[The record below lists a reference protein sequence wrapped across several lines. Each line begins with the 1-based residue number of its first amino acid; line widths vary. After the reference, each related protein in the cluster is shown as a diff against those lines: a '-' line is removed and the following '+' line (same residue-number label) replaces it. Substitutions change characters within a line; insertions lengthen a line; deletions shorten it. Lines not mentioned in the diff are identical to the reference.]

1 MSSADPE
8 KGCSVTWDATELLC
22 CPGSESNDQCPQ
34 AAYVRDWDY
43 DFQWSPPPVA
53 SPLPHR
59 RRAFGRE
66 RDRERVARRTC
77 AGECFKWFSRC
88 TGADPLSRPP
98 KPESSGTKSRHN
110 WELCWLQWMAMTSSV
125 PCHAL
130 RSPQSVAEPPF
141 QPLDLP
147 SDLFRS
153 VHRSCLCMLG

>member
-1 MSSADPE
+1 MRILKRAAQSPGMLPNSSVVPGQSRTTSVRRPPTCGIGTTTSSGHLHLSHRPSPIAAGLLEE
-8 KGCSVTWDATELLC
+8 KGIGKELHGEPVRESV
-22 CPGSESNDQCPQ
+22 
-34 AAYVRDWDY
+34 
-43 DFQWSPPPVA
+43 
-53 SPLPHR
+53 
-59 RRAFGRE
+59 
-66 RDRERVARRTC
+66 
-77 AGECFKWFSRC
+77 FKWFSRC

-110 WELCWLQWMAMTSSV
+110 WGLCWLQWMAMTSSV